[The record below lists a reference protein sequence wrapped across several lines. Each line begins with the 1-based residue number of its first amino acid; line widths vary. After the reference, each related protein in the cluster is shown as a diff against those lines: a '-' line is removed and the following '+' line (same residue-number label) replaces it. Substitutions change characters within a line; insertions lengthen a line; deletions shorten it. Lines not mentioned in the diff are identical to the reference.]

1 MLITRKLL
9 VDRRAC
15 HDAIDDFSAIWPDG
29 AEPTVENL
37 WIAYKAK
44 LDVYWLRCFLPDR
57 GPFSA
62 LAWIAWCLKRGIP
75 LCSNGQ
81 VEEVLIQSAE
91 VLNSII
97 KSGKSFDEQLFA
109 PSFAFHFRFIYQH
122 WVTAILTIDIM
133 LLGAFK
139 NVFDRVTPMW
149 EDSAMLIQEA
159 AAYGIPLSEKRA
171 ARRNERNEQF
181 LKLSECLQHVL

>member
-81 VEEVLIQSAE
+81 VEEVLIQSVE

-97 KSGKSFDEQLFA
+97 KSGKSFDEQLFVA
-109 PSFAFHFRFIYQH
+109 PFASHSQLIYQY
-122 WVTAILTIDIM
+122 WVAVMPTIDIM

-139 NVFDRVTPMW
+139 HVFAKAFFMW
-149 EDSAMLIQEA
+149 GDSAMLIQEA
-159 AAYGIPLSEKRA
+159 VAYGIPLSEKRA